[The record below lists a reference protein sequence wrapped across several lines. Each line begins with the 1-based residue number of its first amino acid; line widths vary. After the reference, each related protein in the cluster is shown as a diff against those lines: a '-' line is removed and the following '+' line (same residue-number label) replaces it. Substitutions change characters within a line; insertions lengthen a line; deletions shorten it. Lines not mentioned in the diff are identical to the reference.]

1 MKTDTQ
7 IQGDVIDELRWD
19 ASTRS
24 MEIGVAAKNG
34 VVTLSGAASNYAQKH
49 AAVKA
54 AERVVGVAAVA
65 DDIEVKFGPSAL
77 RSDTDVAHATA
88 EALQRDTQVPANA
101 VKARVDNGW
110 VTLDG
115 ETEWNYQRSSA
126 ERAVRNLW
134 GVKGVTNLIRIKPT
148 VPSTA
153 EVSRMIKAAIQRSA
167 ESDADRIIVDAL
179 DGRITLRGKVRTWS
193 ERQDAERAAW
203 SAPGVREVVDQITIG
218 L

>member
-179 DGRITLRGKVRTWS
+179 DGRITLLGKVRTWS